1 MSLNLCAISDLHG
14 FLIPV
19 EEFKKHDV
27 TVISGD
33 ISPLNIQMN
42 DKKLKKWLIEVFK
55 PWCEELPSDKV
66 YFISGNHDIVP
77 FRDPNFMWTNFPI
90 SGKVVYLNGSG
101 DIYHAKDGNGYEIYG
116 TPWCQSFGNWA
127 FMTNEKELEKIYS
140 VIPNNLDI
148 LLTHDQP
155 YGYGDVLLEYTPFF
169 NGDKHIG
176 NKVLL
181 EAILRKQPRYLFAGH
196 LHSTEHSCV
205 EIGITKRY
213 NVSIMTE
220 KYEPL
225 YEPLYLTINPRNSN
239 EQ

>member
-27 TVISGD
+27 TVICGD

-42 DKKLKKWLIEVFK
+42 NRKLKKWLIEVFK

-77 FRDPNFMWTNFPI
+77 FRDPDFMWTNFSI

-127 FMTNEKELEKIYS
+127 FMTNEEELEKIYS

-148 LLTHDQP
+148 LLCHDAP
-155 YGYGDVLLEYTPFF
+155 YGVSDVLLQKDFIYYT
-169 NGDKHIG
+169 GEHIG
-176 NKVLL
+176 NKPLA
-181 EAILRKQPRYLFAGH
+181 EAIIRKAPKIVFHGH
-196 LHSTEHSCV
+196 LHSSSREFESLWYSKVVNCSIKD
-205 EIGITKRY
+205 EYY
-213 NVSIMTE
+213 NPIYDPIYINIE
-220 KYEPL
+220 K
-225 YEPLYLTINPRNSN
+225 
-239 EQ
+239 